1 LRDAIVDIV
10 IAIIGVSVGILT
22 VLQPI
27 ILQRQQWR
35 SQQQKMRHVI
45 VQCALSEITKVPKQ
59 FLIVDSYAKALKNAI
74 DTPVV
79 ISVSKI
85 NKGTRCDHIVSIE
98 KINDARWL
106 PWSKSTWQR
115 LSSMVIRDHV

>member
-45 VQCALSEITKVPKQ
+45 VQCTLSEITKVPKA
-59 FLIVDSYAKALKNAI
+59 FLIVDSYAKALRNAI
-74 DTPVV
+74 DVPVV

-85 NKGTRCDHIVSIE
+85 NKGTRCDYIVSTE
-98 KINDARWL
+98 RVKDPRWL

-115 LSSMVIRDHV
+115 LNSMVIRDHV